1 MPIFQFSDEI
11 STAMIPQSPLTAH
24 DVDSILMKQS
34 QNVTDEL
41 HGSGQDL
48 ISNNFKYT
56 ILLLDS
62 QLCSTDLDLL
72 DCIAY

>member
-11 STAMIPQSPLTAH
+11 STARIPQSPLTVH
-24 DVDSILMKQS
+24 NVDSIPMKQP

-41 HGSGQDL
+41 HGRGQDL
-48 ISNNFKYT
+48 IWNNFKYT

-62 QLCSTDLDLL
+62 QLHSTDLDLL
-72 DCIAY
+72 HCIAY